1 MNVYVLIILFWYRIS
16 NSYRNVPKQPHLT
29 LLLVLLSSQFSLLC
43 NGDDVL
49 FEKSVWFSEKVSI
62 CDISSVKPRGCYY
75 DDLVT
80 WRINLK
86 SINIQGPL
94 PACMLFSC
102 SWLLICLCVLRTYL
116 KVRAS
121 HEGILIWT
129 LGKMTW
135 CLTRLP
141 KPGVKL
147 VVNFSFLFCLK
158 KTKQNKKRQLDV

>member
-1 MNVYVLIILFWYRIS
+1 MNVYILIILFWYRIS

-102 SWLLICLCVLRTYL
+102 SWLLMPVCAKNLP
-116 KVRAS
+116 
-121 HEGILIWT
+121 EGKSQPWGNSDLDPWEDD
-129 LGKMTW
+129 M
-135 CLTRLP
+135 
-141 KPGVKL
+141 V
-147 VVNFSFLFCLK
+147 SY
-158 KTKQNKKRQLDV
+158 KTTKARSQVGC